1 MDEIFFSRFLQGQ
14 FGFLV
19 GCWPSV
25 YSIPF
30 TCEVKSQG
38 QGEKTELTTDV
49 YLFVQSMLATNNTLL
64 VNFHFVGEK
73 NLRIN

>member
-1 MDEIFFSRFLQGQ
+1 MRPSPLSRLLQGQ
-14 FGFLV
+14 FGYLL
-19 GCWPSV
+19 GRWPSV

-38 QGEKTELTTDV
+38 QGEKTELTTNV
-49 YLFVQSMLATNNTLL
+49 YLFVQSMLNTNYILL
-64 VNFHFVGEK
+64 ANFHFVGEK